1 MSLFGSLRRG
11 ANSLLA
17 TQIGLQVVGNNIA
30 NASTPGYHRQR
41 VEYTPA
47 PTQRRGNLLFGLG
60 VDVAGITQN
69 VDKFLQE
76 RVRNAASDLASSESQ
91 EQAYLQLESIINELS
106 DIDLSSTFNRFFASI
121 NDILNQPENSAIRN
135 LAAEQGRGVAR
146 EFARIDKAVQEQ
158 ADRANSRITNLAAEI
173 NRLTS
178 QIADLN
184 LQIVNLE
191 GGGKIASDAVGLRDE
206 RELALSE
213 LASIVDIRAV
223 ERATGSVT
231 VFVGGDF
238 LVSDTQFREVQP
250 VYSQEDGRNIASI
263 HLVDT
268 DSPLQ
273 HTSGLVAGLTE
284 VRDEVLAEFSEELD
298 QLAQTLI
305 FEFNRVFTSGQGLSG
320 YTSLTSDS
328 AVDNAISPLDAAGLH
343 FRPVNGSFQLRLLN
357 KTTGLTETTDILVRL
372 NGLNDDTTLADL
384 TEQLNTIDGL
394 SVEVTPENRLSLTS
408 DSTNL
413 EFGFA
418 NDSSGILAALGLNT
432 FFTGS
437 SAADISVNSTIRE
450 RPELFADSRSGI
462 GQDTENA
469 VLLAGF
475 LDLPLDSQNGAN
487 LSQLYDAFAG
497 GVIQRS
503 AITQSFAEGFRMF
516 KQTLDSQHLAMS
528 GVSLDEEAVQLI
540 AFQRAFQA
548 TSRYIATISDLLDIL
563 VNI

>member
-91 EQAYLQLESIINELS
+91 EQAYLQLESIVNELS

-146 EFARIDKAVQEQ
+146 EFARIDKAAQEQ

-191 GGGKIASDAVGLRDE
+191 GGGQIASDAVGLRDE

-238 LVSDTQFREVQP
+238 LVFDTQFREVQP

-273 HTSGLVAGLTE
+273 HASGLVAGLTE
-284 VRDEVLAEFSEELD
+284 VRDEVLAEFSEELN

-384 TEQLNTIDGL
+384 AEQLNTIDGL

-437 SAADISVNSTIRE
+437 SAADISVNSSIRE
-450 RPELFADSRSGI
+450 RPELFANSRSGI

-516 KQTLDSQHLAMS
+516 KQTLDGQHLAMS